1 MGPPMSELI
10 NNSERRKELLKHL
23 ILQLHEGQAPEDVRQ
38 SLIRLLGQVPY
49 HEVVEVEQSLIDGG
63 LPAAEV
69 LKLCDV
75 HGAALQG
82 QIDTQGMK
90 PVPAGHPV
98 DVFRQENR
106 ALEWEIEAIRGELRA
121 LDAMPVEADP
131 VDAWQ
136 RLRTHLNAL
145 MDVDKHYA
153 RKENL
158 LFPFLEKRGITGP
171 PTVMWG
177 KHDEARALLKAAIT
191 SAAFDGP
198 VTVSAARE
206 VGARAVTPAVEAV
219 LGMIDKEEQI
229 LLPMC
234 LDKLDEAE
242 WGAIARHTPEIGYCL
257 VVPAVAWSAPEAADG
272 EPAVESAAGRVQL
285 PSGSFTVEEL
295 TAMLN
300 TIPFDLT
307 FVDRDDKVRYFT
319 EGRERIFARTR
330 AILGR
335 DVTLCHPP
343 SSVHVVQRILA
354 DFKAGRQ
361 ERAAF
366 WIQMKGRF
374 LSIEYFALRN
384 PQGAYLGTLEVS
396 QDLTAKRAL
405 EGERRILAYDAE
417 A

>member
-1 MGPPMSELI
+1 MSELI
-10 NNSERRKELLKHL
+10 NNAERRKELLKHL
-23 ILQLHEGQAPEDVRQ
+23 ILQLHEGKAPDEVRS
-38 SLIRLLGQVPY
+38 SLVRLLGQVPY
-49 HEVVEVEQSLIDGG
+49 HEVVEVEQELIDGG
-63 LPAAEV
+63 LPATEV
-69 LKLCDV
+69 LRLCDV
-75 HGAALQG
+75 HGAALKG
-82 QIDTQGMK
+82 QIDTRAARS
-90 PVPAGHPV
+90 VPAGHPV

-106 ALEWEIEAIRGELRA
+106 ALEWEIEALRA
-121 LDAMPVEADP
+121 ALRTLDGAAEGSGGAVE
-131 VDAWQ
+131 AWQ
-136 RLRTHLNAL
+136 RVRTHLNAL

-158 LFPFLEKRGITGP
+158 LFPYLEKRGITGP

-177 KHDEARALLKAAIT
+177 KHDEARVLLKAALASP
-191 SAAFDGP
+191 SASTI
-198 VTVSAARE
+198 V
-206 VGARAVTPAVEAV
+206 PALEA
-219 LGMIDKEEQI
+219 LEGMIDKEEQI

-242 WGAIARHTPEIGYCL
+242 WGAIARHTLELGYCL
-257 VVPAVAWSAPEAADG
+257 VVPSVEWRPAVAEGAPAE
-272 EPAVESAAGRVQL
+272 EVPPTAGRIQL
-285 PSGSFTVEEL
+285 PSGSFTIEEL
-295 TAMLN
+295 TAVLN

-307 FVDRDDKVRYFT
+307 FVDRHDKVRYFT
-319 EGRERIFARTR
+319 EGRERIFARTK

-335 DVTLCHPP
+335 DVSLCHPP
-343 SSVHVVQRILA
+343 SSVHVVERILS

>member
-1 MGPPMSELI
+1 MSELI
-10 NNSERRKELLKHL
+10 NNAERRKELLKHL
-23 ILQLHEGQAPEDVRQ
+23 ILQLHDGKAPAEVRQ
-38 SLIRLLGQVPY
+38 SLVRLLGQVPY

-63 LPAAEV
+63 LPATEV

-75 HGAALQG
+75 HGAALKG
-82 QIDTQGMK
+82 QIDTSAAK

-106 ALEWEIEAIRGELRA
+106 ALEWELEAVRADLRT
-121 LDAMPVEADP
+121 LDAAPDAAGSGEAW
-131 VDAWQ
+131 V
-136 RLRTHLNAL
+136 RLRGHLNAL

-158 LFPFLEKRGITGP
+158 LFPYLEKRGITGP

-177 KHDEARALLKAAIT
+177 KHDEARALLKAALASP
-191 SAAFDGP
+191 SAA
-198 VTVSAARE
+198 TIA
-206 VGARAVTPAVEAV
+206 PALEAIE
-219 LGMIDKEEQI
+219 GMIDKEEQI

-242 WGAIARHTPEIGYCL
+242 WGAIARHTLELGYCL
-257 VVPAVAWSAPEAADG
+257 VVPAVLWRPAPVEGAPVED
-272 EPAVESAAGRVQL
+272 EPTTSGRIQL
-285 PSGSFTVEEL
+285 PSGSFSAEEL
-295 TAMLN
+295 TAILN

-307 FVDRDDKVRYFT
+307 FVDRHDKVRYFT
-319 EGRERIFARTR
+319 EGRERIFARTK

-335 DVTLCHPP
+335 DVSLCHPP
-343 SSVHVVQRILA
+343 SSVHVVERILA
-354 DFKAGRQ
+354 DFKAGRE
-361 ERAAF
+361 ERAGF

-374 LSIEYFALRN
+374 LSIEYFALRS
-384 PQGAYLGTLEVS
+384 PAGDYLGTLEVS

-405 EGERRILAYDAE
+405 EGERRILAYDSE